1 MDPFKQVLALQTKV
15 HDQVNRQ
22 NFRLATE
29 TQLTA
34 LKLAQGLDNPKLM
47 ALLYQNL
54 GQILEQKGDIQK
66 TVYAYEAAFKALN
79 EEDHQLEK
87 TSSRLRQAT
96 KSFQRVTKI
105 EIPDVYSPAVAKS
118 LELALKADHL
128 NINIL
133 IHIGNSY
140 FAQPQLLPA
149 LNAYEQVLV
158 QTNIEQYLLLK
169 AQTLIKI
176 GEIFRQQKKA
186 DLAQEKVET
195 ALAIFKEHGTTEDQR
210 FAIALQAR
218 LHFQAQA
225 IDQAIPAYQKTVALF
240 EALEDYKNAGKI
252 LAQMG
257 QLYLGIENFSLAKS
271 SYEKALKYAET
282 TNAKD
287 LEWHLFWGLGCCY
300 WEAENWE
307 QAAVYFEKSKTKI
320 LVRQNKLYT
329 DEGKVAFLDSVQ
341 DVFNRLIETYLNIGT
356 KAAIQKAFDITETAK
371 GQSLSDLMQG
381 RDRRRAQRKTSTP
394 RVMPTIFTGANNPM
408 QQMSSSVPVIPPI
421 TSDSGD
427 DEFNRIITAFE
438 EDEPQAIIQ
447 QAANNLASP
456 NAIPDFSFHTVAD
469 TIESTKKLPIR
480 AISKRCFLSF
490 YSLADKVLIWLK
502 KPNGDLV
509 FHQWK
514 IPKAQL
520 VAKIEAFRAAMMQ
533 DAKSRGLTMV
543 RGVEKVAAASSE
555 RAVVTRTRGN
565 QDVDFSK
572 LSKELYQQL
581 WQPFQADLKE
591 EKATIVLIPH
601 DVLWLFPFAALKT
614 ETEKYIGTQHTLLY
628 SPSMKALT
636 QIDGEIPYSSIKDAK
651 ALIVGNP
658 IMSQADKRYRFS
670 ELKGAEEEA
679 IALSQLFQTQPLLQ
693 AKATQQAVED
703 GAINANIL
711 HLATHGMADE
721 ANPLDSFLVLADLF
735 KADGSLEKDG
745 ILKAREIM
753 HWSVPAE
760 LVNLSACQTALGKV
774 SGDGIIGLSR
784 AFLVA
789 GSRSVLVSLWNI
801 SDAATAAF
809 MQHFYQYYLASG
821 NKGLALQQAMAIMQ
835 SQSDYAHAVYWS
847 GFTLVGS
854 DD

>member
-1 MDPFKQVLALQTKV
+1 MDTFQQVFALQTKV
-15 HDQVNRQ
+15 HDQVNRR
-22 NFRLATE
+22 NLRSATA
-29 TQLTA
+29 TQLDA

-79 EEDHQLEK
+79 EEDHQLEM
-87 TSSRLRQAT
+87 TSRRLRKAT

-105 EIPDVYSPAVAKS
+105 EIPDVYSPTVAKS
-118 LELALKADHL
+118 LELALKSNDL
-128 NINIL
+128 NLNIL

-149 LNAYEQVLV
+149 LNAYEQVLA
-158 QTNIEQYLLLK
+158 QTNIEQYPLLK
-169 AQTLIKI
+169 AQTIIKI
-176 GEIFRQQKKA
+176 GEIFRQQKKPA
-186 DLAQEKVET
+186 LAQEKVTT
-195 ALAIFKEHGTTEDQR
+195 ALSIFEAYGTMEDQR

-218 LHFQAQA
+218 LHFQAQE
-225 IDQAIPAYQKTVALF
+225 IHQAIPAYEKTVALF
-240 EALEDYKNAGKI
+240 EKLKDYKNAGKV

-257 QLYLGIENFSLAKS
+257 QLYLGIGDFSLAKS
-271 SYEKALKYAET
+271 SYEQALKYAKT
-282 TNAKD
+282 TKAKD

-300 WEAENWE
+300 WEAANWT
-307 QAAVYFEKSKTKI
+307 QAAIYFEKSKTKI

-329 DEGKVAFLDSVQ
+329 DEGKVAFLDSVE

-356 KAAIQKAFDITETAK
+356 KEAIQKAFAITETAK
-371 GQSLSDLMQG
+371 GQALSDLMQG
-381 RDRRRAQRKTSTP
+381 RDRRRAQRKNSMLSDLP
-394 RVMPTIFTGANNPM
+394 SVFPGANNPM
-408 QQMSSSVPVIPPI
+408 QQMSSNVPIIPPI
-421 TSDSGD
+421 TSDSED

-438 EDEPQAIIQ
+438 EEEPQAIIQ
-447 QAANNLASP
+447 QTANSLASP
-456 NAIPDFSFHTVAD
+456 NAIPDFSFHTVD
-469 TIESTKKLPIR
+469 NTIEPTKKLPVR

-490 YSLADKVLIWLK
+490 YSLADKLLIWLK

-520 VAKIEAFRAAMMQ
+520 VAKIDAFRAEMMQ
-533 DAKSRGLTMV
+533 DAQNRGLTML
-543 RGVEKVAAASSE
+543 RGVEKIGDANAE
-555 RAVVTRTRGN
+555 RGVITMTRTTQN
-565 QDVDFSK
+565 TDFSN

-581 WQPFQADLKE
+581 WQPFEVDLLV
-591 EKATIVLIPH
+591 EKATVVIIPH
-601 DVLWLFPFAALKT
+601 DALWLFPFAALQT
-614 ETEKYIGTQHTLLY
+614 QTGKYIGTRHTILY
-628 SPSMKALT
+628 SPSMKALA
-636 QIDGEIPYSSIKDAK
+636 QIDGEAPYSSVQNAK

-658 IMSQADKRYRFS
+658 TMSQADRRYRFN
-670 ELKGAEEEA
+670 ELKGAETEA
-679 IALSQLFQTQPLLQ
+679 LALGQLFQTQPLLQ

-703 GAINANIL
+703 GATKANIL

-721 ANPLDSFLVLADLF
+721 ANPLDSFIVLADHF

-774 SGDGIIGLSR
+774 SGDGVIGLSR

-801 SDAATAAF
+801 SDVATAAF
-809 MQHFYQYYLASG
+809 MQQFYQYYLASG
-821 NKGLALQQAMAIMQ
+821 NKGLALQQAMADMQ
-835 SQSDYAHAVYWS
+835 KQSDYAHVVYWS